1 VDVTQVFYSYL
12 VKVANQR
19 ECWWARREI
28 LWSPA
33 NPQERQAKSSDGH
46 QNSQDQGCHD
56 VDDLCVNTGNVSRLQ
71 VALYRTKQTADLV
84 VKYGRGERFLLIDG
98 GERRNTPIYTC
109 AQQVGKR
116 GN

>member
-1 VDVTQVFYSYL
+1 VGPEGNPL
-12 VKVANQR
+12 VACQSSREAGKEQR
-19 ECWWARREI
+19 
-28 LWSPA
+28 
-33 NPQERQAKSSDGH
+33 H